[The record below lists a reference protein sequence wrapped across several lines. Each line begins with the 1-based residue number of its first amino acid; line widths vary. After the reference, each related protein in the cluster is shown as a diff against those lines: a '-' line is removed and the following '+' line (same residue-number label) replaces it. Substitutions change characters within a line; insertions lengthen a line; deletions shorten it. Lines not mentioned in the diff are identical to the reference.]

1 MGTSLPCSIHG
12 ITLQTFLYISTL
24 LTASTAA
31 PQYGHAVHAVAPVH
45 AVAHHTG
52 YANPDLSEVSPYTY
66 NYGVA
71 DEYSGAAFSQQ
82 ESNDGTG
89 VVEGSYQVN
98 LPDGRI
104 QTVNYHANDYDGYVA
119 EVSYSGEAAYPEA
132 HAVAHPVAHH
142 AVHAVP
148 LVHAVAHPVAHH
160 AVHAAPLVHAVAHPV
175 AHHAVDAAPLVH
187 AVAHPVAHHA

>member
-1 MGTSLPCSIHG
+1 MGTSLPCSIHLP
-12 ITLQTFLYISTL
+12 TMKTFLYISTL

-89 VVEGSYQVN
+89 VVGVLIRSTF
-98 LPDGRI
+98 L
-104 QTVNYHANDYDGYVA
+104 TVVFRLLTTT
-119 EVSYSGEAAYPEA
+119 PTTTM
-132 HAVAHPVAHH
+132 
-142 AVHAVP
+142 
-148 LVHAVAHPVAHH
+148 
-160 AVHAAPLVHAVAHPV
+160 
-175 AHHAVDAAPLVH
+175 
-187 AVAHPVAHHA
+187 